1 MKTGVPAGFDSA
13 SLTIFQAV
21 ELFFDTGT
29 VWLWNGIG
37 DLVIDGSTYAGAG
50 DLLGITLADEDES
63 LSAKGISIQLSGVS
77 STMIS
82 YALNEHYKY
91 RTVKVRIGTIT
102 AGVVASYQVFS
113 GRMDVM
119 TFDDTGDTST
129 VTLTAE
135 SRFIDF
141 DRIRD
146 HRWTSEDQ
154 KALYPGDKAFDGL
167 NVLQE
172 AKIQWGG

>member
-13 SLTIFQAV
+13 SLTAFQAV

-29 VWLWNGIG
+29 VRLWNGIG
-37 DLVIDGSTYAGAG
+37 NLVFGGGTYTGAG
-50 DLLGITLADEDES
+50 TLLGITLASEDES
-63 LSAKGISIQLSGVS
+63 LSAKGITVHLSGVS
-77 STMIS
+77 STIIS
-82 YALNEHYKY
+82 HALNEHYKY
-91 RTVKVRIGTIT
+91 RKINVHIGTIT
-102 AGVVASYQVFS
+102 AGVAASYQVFS

-119 TFDDTGDTST
+119 TFDDTGDTSD
-129 VTLTAE
+129 VTLSAE
-135 SRFIDF
+135 SRFVDF
-141 DRIRD
+141 DRARD

-154 KALYPGDKAFDGL
+154 KALSPGDKCFDGL